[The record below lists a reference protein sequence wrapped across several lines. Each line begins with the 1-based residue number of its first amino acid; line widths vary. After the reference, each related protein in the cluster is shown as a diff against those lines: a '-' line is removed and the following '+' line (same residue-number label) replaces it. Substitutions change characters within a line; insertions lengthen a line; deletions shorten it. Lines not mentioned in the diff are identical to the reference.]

1 MSARSRKRKRR
12 PAIPASNRNKSQTPA
27 LPPKEVL
34 DKLPE
39 NVRISAVEAASFTGP
54 LPPPSMFSH
63 YNEVLPGAA
72 ERILRIT
79 EKEQDHRIAWE
90 SKALTLGARNNL
102 IGQVFGL
109 IALVLCIGSA
119 TYMALNGLKTV
130 PAILVG
136 TTTVGTIGW
145 FIRSRSQQ
153 PEGDR

>member
-1 MSARSRKRKRR
+1 
-12 PAIPASNRNKSQTPA
+12 
-27 LPPKEVL
+27 
-34 DKLPE
+34 
-39 NVRISAVEAASFTGP
+39 
-54 LPPPSMFSH
+54 MFNH

-79 EKEQDHRIAWE
+79 EKEQDHRISWE
-90 SKALTLGARNNL
+90 SEALSLGARNNL

-119 TYMALNGLKTV
+119 TYMALNGLKVV

-145 FIRSRSQQ
+145 FLRSRSQK
-153 PEGDR
+153 PERDR